1 MRLRIKK
8 PTYNLHIYNIANIP
22 FVSGV
27 KKNYKNKESISSSS
41 KALATDKS
49 KCPSTDLISN

>member
-8 PTYNLHIYNIANIP
+8 PTYNLHTYNIANIP

-27 KKNYKNKESISSSS
+27 KKNYKNKESISSS